1 LHHELVQPFEKTEK
15 CLKKSIRFD
24 FPIHFMPRAASAD
37 RISFVQGKFSLYVYQ
52 LNYNS

>member
-1 LHHELVQPFEKTEK
+1 MEHAGRAEK

-37 RISFVQGKFSLYVYQ
+37 
-52 LNYNS
+52 